1 MIKMR
6 DALNKISVLSVWI
19 AENSTE
25 QRVIEYANDITAIIQ
40 DAFEY

>member
-6 DALNKISVLSVWI
+6 DALNKIKVLSEWI

-25 QRVIEYANDITAIIQ
+25 QRTVEYANDIMAIIQ
-40 DAFEY
+40 DALE